1 MSDEALDRLRAEFG
15 DNLIFTASTQP
26 RHHPKDA
33 GVWVTHQGRWPRAR
47 SMERKKSWVR
57 RLLETPLH
65 IDAPQENSPWFVCGE
80 LAVDVGGPYPIEQHW
95 WDTKQT
101 EHEYLIRV
109 QSGRVLWVLCDQQT
123 NLWRVI
129 GWVA

>member
-1 MSDEALDRLRAEFG
+1 MLAHRPSVRPRRRSLSTAL
-15 DNLIFTASTQP
+15 TQE
-26 RHHPKDA
+26 RC
-33 GVWVTHQGRWPRAR
+33 WPRAQPIKI
-47 SMERKKSWVR
+47 KKSWVR

-65 IDAPQENSPWFVCGE
+65 IEPPQQNSPWLVCGE
-80 LAVDVGGPYPIEQHW
+80 LAVDIGGPYPIEQRW
-95 WDTKQT
+95 WDAKQT

-109 QSGRVLWVLCDQQT
+109 QSGRILWVLCDQQT